1 MAEAKFFRLVGRH
14 NGFTKD
20 EKTDSDEDPQFKGI
34 SGGVTITASTT
45 KRRQVLKASGLTP
58 NPSLISLWPIEVKL
72 DDGRLKVFA
81 DSEDPAFDQ
90 PDVRLVA
97 WCSAIGLDED
107 EDLIYTF
114 TPHDVTANG
123 KRQSLPAFS
132 LVAPVVADDHD
143 DEVDGEVTRDWTIED
158 WIEPAKTNG
167 LVIRQI
173 PDDVQLVGDHIQF
186 YTSGSPIG
194 DPLAV
199 NLTVSDLTVI
209 DGGTPAYAGSPIDGG
224 IP

>member
-1 MAEAKFFRLVGRH
+1 MPEAKYFRLIGRH

-20 EKTDSDEDPQFKGI
+20 EKSDPDEEPQFKGI

-45 KRRQVLKASGLTP
+45 KRRQVLKAATLTP
-58 NPSLISLWPIEVKL
+58 NPTLISLWPIEVKL

-81 DSEDPAFDQ
+81 DSEDPGYDQ

-97 WCSAIGLDED
+97 NCSAIGLDED

-143 DEVDGEVTRDWTIED
+143 DTTDGEITRDWTIED
-158 WIEPAKTNG
+158 WIEPARTNG
-167 LVIRQI
+167 MVIRQI
-173 PDDVQLVGDHIQF
+173 PDDVQLIGDDIQF
-186 YTSGSPIG
+186 YSQGSPIG
-194 DPLAV
+194 DPLPV
-199 NLTVSDLTVI
+199 ILTFDDLSVI
-209 DGGTPAYAGSPIDGG
+209 DGGTPSSPGTPLDGG
-224 IP
+224 AP